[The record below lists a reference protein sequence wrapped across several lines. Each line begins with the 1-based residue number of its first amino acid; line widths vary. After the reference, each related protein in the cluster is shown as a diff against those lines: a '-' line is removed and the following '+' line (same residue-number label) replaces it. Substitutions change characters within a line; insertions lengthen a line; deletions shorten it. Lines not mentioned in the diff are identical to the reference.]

1 MTQAQQTEKAQ
12 ADAAAAQ
19 AAQAPQATADGAPLA
34 APARLHVADGVATL
48 WLEHDDRANALS
60 AAMVETLLALV
71 QAAGADTAVHTLL
84 LRSRGRHFCSG
95 FDLGDLEAQSD
106 GDLLA
111 RFVRIEM
118 LLDAI
123 WRAPMR
129 TIALCAGRAWGAGAD
144 LYAAC
149 DLRLAVQGSRYAF
162 PGAGF
167 GLVLGT
173 RRLAARV
180 GMQRAH
186 DLTCEGVVLDA
197 AQALQAGLASH
208 LAATAEEAETL
219 LAALTRPPAAPRAT
233 VAALRAAALA
243 DTLGDADLAALVRSA
258 AEPGL
263 KGRIQQ
269 YRQAQLAKAAKESG
283 KGK

>member
-1 MTQAQQTEKAQ
+1 MTKTQQAQKDQAQMMQTQATAAPGTQ
-12 ADAAAAQ
+12 APEQ
-19 AAQAPQATADGAPLA
+19 VAQAPAT
-34 APARLHVADGVATL
+34 APARLQVADGVATL
-48 WLEHDDRANALS
+48 WLEHGERGNALS
-60 AAMVETLLALV
+60 AVMVETLLPLV
-71 QAAGADTAVHTLL
+71 QAAGADIAVHTLL
-84 LRSRGRHFCSG
+84 LRSRGRHFCTG
-95 FDLGDLEAQSD
+95 FDLGDLETQSD

-144 LYAAC
+144 LFAAC

-180 GMQRAH
+180 GMQRTHA
-186 DLTCEGVVLDA
+186 LTCEGEILDA

-208 LAATAEEAETL
+208 AAATPEEAETL
-219 LAALTRPPAAPRAT
+219 LATLSRPPAAPRTT

-243 DTLGDADLAALVRSA
+243 DTHGDADLAALVRSA
-258 AEPGL
+258 AGPGL
-263 KGRIQQ
+263 KQRIMQ
-269 YRQAQLAKAAKESG
+269 YRRAQLAKTAK
-283 KGK
+283 

>member
-1 MTQAQQTEKAQ
+1 MTPEQQALPQ
-12 ADAAAAQ
+12 AGSPR
-19 AAQAPQATADGAPLA
+19 AAQAPAGQARAPA
-34 APARLHVADGVATL
+34 ASDASSAPARLHSADGVATL
-48 WLEHDDRANALS
+48 WLELDERGNALS
-60 AAMVETLLALV
+60 APMVETLQALV
-71 QAAGADTAVHTLL
+71 QAASADTSVHTLL
-84 LRSRGRHFCSG
+84 LRSRSRHFCTG
-95 FDLGDLEAQSD
+95 FDLGNLEAQSD

-123 WRAPMR
+123 WRAPLR
-129 TIALCAGRAWGAGAD
+129 TVALCAGRAWGAGAD
-144 LYAAC
+144 LFAAC

-173 RRLAARV
+173 RRLAVRV
-180 GMQRAH
+180 GMQRTH
-186 DLTCEGVVLDA
+186 DLTCEGTVLDA

-208 LAATAEEAETL
+208 LAATPEEAEAL
-219 LAALTRPPAAPRAT
+219 LATLTRPPATPRAT

-243 DTLGDADLAALVRSA
+243 DTHGDADLLALVRSA

-263 KGRIQQ
+263 KNRIVQ
-269 YRQAQLAKAAKESG
+269 YRQAQLAKVAQTRG
-283 KGK
+283 